1 MKFVM
6 IQANIDEDKE
16 ATIAIFMNG
25 LNCNI
30 THIIEL
36 LHYVKLKEMV
46 HMIVKVERQLKQKDT
61 IWKSQLLGPL
71 KPYRK
76 YNIRYVPS

>member
-16 ATIAIFMNG
+16 AIMAIFMNG

-30 THIIEL
+30 TYIMEL

-46 HMIVKVERQLKQKDT
+46 HMIVKVERQLKQKGT

-71 KPYRK
+71 KPYWK